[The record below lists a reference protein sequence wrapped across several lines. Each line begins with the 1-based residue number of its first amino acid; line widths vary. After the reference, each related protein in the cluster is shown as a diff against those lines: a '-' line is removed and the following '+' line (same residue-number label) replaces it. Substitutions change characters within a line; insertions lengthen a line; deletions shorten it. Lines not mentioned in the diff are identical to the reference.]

1 MGTRAKEQVT
11 FTTSKAEKL
20 RPPASGRRWVYDT
33 KVGSLALCVT
43 AAGAKSWYLYK
54 WDSNAGKP
62 VRYRLGSFPGVGVKA
77 ARDAAERK
85 LGELA
90 AGKDIVGH
98 RRDKRNAPTL
108 QQLFEHWIA
117 HAKRHKKTWK
127 DDQRQWDKYLAEH
140 GSRKLSSITKG
151 DVAAWHATI
160 GEKHGPVMANRVRAL
175 LSAMFNVADDIGFSG
190 QNPVTKVKR
199 FKESSRE
206 RFLQDSEMVEFF
218 TAVRKQ
224 PPTWRD
230 FFLLALFTGARRGNV
245 ASMRWADLDLPRGCW
260 HLPGQFAKNGLPVV
274 VVLPPP
280 AVTILNHRRESA
292 NGSKYVF
299 PADSATGHVIDPR
312 KAWEHVR
319 KDSGLP
325 DLRMHDLRRSLG
337 SWQATAGVSLSI
349 IGASLGHKDLKSTQ
363 VYSRLNV
370 DPVRV
375 AVEAAV
381 GSMMGAG
388 KLDDAKLLESEKG
401 DADAQA

>member
-1 MGTRAKEQVT
+1 MENRFN
-11 FTTSKAEKL
+11 FTPARLEKL
-20 RPPASGRRWVYDT
+20 KPGAKLEMYYDAS
-33 KVGSLALCVT
+33 SPLALWVT
-43 AAGAKSWYLYK
+43 PGGAKTYCVYRRI
-54 WDSNAGKP
+54 DGGKP
-62 VRYRLGSFPGVGVKA
+62 AREKIGRLQDVTLKD
-77 ARDAAERK
+77 ARDAAKEL
-85 LGELA
+85 LGKIA
-90 AGKDIVGH
+90 AGENPAAE
-98 RRDKRNAPTL
+98 RRARRNDPTL
-108 QQLFEHWIA
+108 EALFKHWIA

-127 DDQRQWDKYLAEH
+127 DDQRQWDVYLAKYKT
-140 GSRKLSSITKG
+140 RTLSTITKA
-151 DVAAWHATI
+151 DVAKWHATI

-190 QNPVTKVKR
+190 DNPVTKVKR
-199 FKESSRE
+199 FRESSRE
-206 RFLQDSEMVEFF
+206 RFLQQDEMLAFF

-224 PPTWRD
+224 PSTWRD
-230 FFLLALFTGARRGNV
+230 FFLLCLFTGARRSNV
-245 ASMRWADLDLPRGCW
+245 ASMRWQDVDLQGGCW
-260 HLPGQFAKNGLPVV
+260 HLPGQFTKNGSPMV

-280 AVTILNHRRESA
+280 ALIILKHRKESA
-292 NGSKYVF
+292 NGSPYVF

-319 KDSGLP
+319 KDSGLS

-381 GSMMGAG
+381 SSMMGAG
-388 KLDDAKLLESEKG
+388 KLDNAKLLEGATDGE
-401 DADAQA
+401 A